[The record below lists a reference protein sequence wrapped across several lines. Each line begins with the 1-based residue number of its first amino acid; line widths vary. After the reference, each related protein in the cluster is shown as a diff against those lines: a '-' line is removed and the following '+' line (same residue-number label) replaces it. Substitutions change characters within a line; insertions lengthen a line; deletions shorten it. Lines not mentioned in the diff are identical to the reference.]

1 MRLPALRLSA
11 ALLIAIAGAPALPT
25 STASAASAPV
35 LAQPGK
41 TVDLRPK
48 FKVGDVHRFKMVVD
62 TKGTTGPAATPDEQT
77 VHQEIGLK
85 LTVRDVTAESG
96 AVLEL
101 EYESLLLDLKM
112 AGMAVKFDSTRPPAQ
127 DDSPVAAA
135 LRPIVGTKLNVRTDA
150 QGNIT
155 AVSGGESLN
164 QGPSA
169 MLAGQFTGADV
180 IKNMFGP
187 IVALKKGDG
196 TVSVG
201 ETWTNQTQMDAAMGR
216 MEMTTN
222 NTLRSASGGKATI
235 DITGSLTLNNAN
247 SSAAMPSIAIKDST
261 IKGQA
266 IWDTETGM
274 LNSMQTEQKLL
285 VEQGS
290 GPDAAR
296 SQHEMKMSVTRA
308 K

>member
-1 MRLPALRLSA
+1 MRIAALRLSA
-11 ALLIAIAGAPALPT
+11 AVLIAFAGTLGLHAAAALAEAP
-25 STASAASAPV
+25 SQ
-35 LAQPGK
+35 AQPGK
-41 TVDLRPK
+41 TIDLKPK
-48 FKVGDVHRFKMVVD
+48 FKVGDVHKFKMVVD

-85 LTVRDVTAESG
+85 LTVRDATESG

-112 AGMAVKFDSTRPPAQ
+112 MGMAVKFDSTKPPAQ

-155 AVSGGESLN
+155 AVTGGESLM

-169 MLAGQFTGADV
+169 MLAGQFTGSDV

-187 IVALKKGDG
+187 IVSLKKGDG
-196 TVSVG
+196 TASVG
-201 ETWTNQTQMDAAMGR
+201 ETWTNQTMMDAPMGR
-216 MEMTTN
+216 LEMTTN
-222 NTLRSASGGKATI
+222 NTLTSASGGKANI
-235 DITGSLTLNNAN
+235 AITGSLTLDNSN
-247 SSAAMPSIAIKDST
+247 SSAAMPAVAIKDST

-274 LNSMQTEQKLL
+274 LSSMQTEQKLL

-290 GPDAAR
+290 GPDAAK
-296 SQHEMKMSVTRA
+296 SQHEMKMTVTRA